1 MCIRDSRTGGH
12 HAAAFRCSLRAD
24 AHGRRGQYADSGV
37 RRQTGALY
45 DQRDGV
51 PAYVRLVGRLAER
64 GLGVDHLY
72 GCLLYTS
79 VLDKG
84 TVVIGGITQES
95 VQQAAE
101 LAIAM
106 QAAGEPRAMPMDYED
121 VNVGAKVVK
130 LIQSYTPIVNETVWL
145 KR

>member
-1 MCIRDSRTGGH
+1 MAEAPEKNLAMDIVRITE
-12 HAAAFRCSLRAD
+12 AAALSSARWL
-24 AHGRRGQYADSGV
+24 GRGNKEAGD
-37 RRQTGALY
+37 GAAVEAMRNSFTTLHI
-45 DQRDGV
+45 Q
-51 PAYVRLVGRLAER
+51 
-64 GLGVDHLY
+64 
-72 GCLLYTS
+72 
-79 VLDKG
+79 G

-106 QAAGEPRAMPMDYED
+106 QAAGEPRAMPLDYED